1 MLARDYYAKMYAEH
15 PGLEEQV
22 KEVERLYGAPPTDKA
37 LVIWALLKGRTPED
51 IAADDALMD
60 I

>member
-22 KEVERLYGAPPTDKA
+22 KEVERLYGDTLEDKTS
-37 LVIWALLKGRTPED
+37 VIWALLEGRTPED
-51 IAADDALMD
+51 IAADTAIMD
-60 I
+60 L

>member
-22 KEVERLYGAPPTDKA
+22 KEVERLYGDTLEDE
-37 LVIWALLKGRTPED
+37 LSVIWALLKGRTPED
-51 IAADDALMD
+51 IAADTSIMEL
-60 I
+60 

>member
-1 MLARDYYAKMYAEH
+1 MLARDYIAKMYAEH

-22 KEVERLYGAPPTDKA
+22 KEVERLHGDTLEHPT
-37 LVIWALLKGRTPED
+37 LVIRALLGGRTP
-51 IAADDALMD
+51 ADDALMD